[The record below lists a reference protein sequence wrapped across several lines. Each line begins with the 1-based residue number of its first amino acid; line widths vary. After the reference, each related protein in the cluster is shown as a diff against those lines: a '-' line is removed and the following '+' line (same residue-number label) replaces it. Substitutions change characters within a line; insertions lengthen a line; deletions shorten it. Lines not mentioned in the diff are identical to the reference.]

1 MNPQDLDD
9 LFASARNVGPDAS
22 SALLARVLEDGL
34 INQPKLRTLTRAAPV
49 KPGFWALLTGAVG
62 GGLSLAGVGTATLA
76 GLWIGFVQ
84 PTSLTNLSDTLWQ
97 DTALDSVEL
106 IPSFDEFLTEG

>member
-9 LFASARNVGPDAS
+9 LFATARNTGPDAS
-22 SALLARVLEDGL
+22 PALLSRVLEDAL
-34 INQPKLRTLTRAAPV
+34 VHQPQPRTIGRAAQA
-49 KPGFWALLTGAVG
+49 KPGLWAILTGALG
-62 GGLSLAGVGTATLA
+62 GGISLAGLGTATMA

-84 PTSLTNLSDTLWQ
+84 PTSLTSFSDALWQ
-97 DTALDSVEL
+97 DTTLDSVEL